1 MLGSN
6 YKTVQL
12 KKKFH
17 SEDSVIFIV
26 VEAFEF
32 GFFSL
37 LKYGLSMSLCRYN
50 LTDKFLVIALMAI
63 IQNPQ
68 INVVYRALESHN
80 RTDLSFIVPFKW
92 IINWQ
97 TKEKHLKIGNILEED
112 NNFLSILNKLS

>member
-80 RTDLSFIVPFKW
+80 RTDLSFIVPFK
-92 IINWQ
+92 
-97 TKEKHLKIGNILEED
+97 
-112 NNFLSILNKLS
+112 